1 MVFSPLVPI
10 ILILTFASAMLLVIG
25 ITMRTEREL
34 IRERVDR
41 YSTTGEAIVAPLHPE
56 FHGTFGDR
64 VIRPFLRS
72 LSVLAWKLTPP
83 GVISDTE
90 AKLESAGHPW
100 RLGVKEFL
108 GLQLLCWI
116 VFVFITYAVFRF
128 LQPMGA
134 FLCWSVSA
142 LTAFIG
148 ILLPQYMLQRAVN
161 NRQMRIRKALPDT
174 IDLLTVSVE
183 AGVGFDGA
191 MAKVAEKVRGPI
203 TEELVRALEEMR
215 LGKPRMQALR
225 DMAERVNMQEVRTFV
240 AALYQAEQLG
250 VSIAKVL
257 RVQGE
262 TMRTR
267 RSQFAREAAAK
278 LPVKMLFPLVFFIF
292 PALFVVVLGPGLIG
306 IYKAFQ

>member
-1 MVFSPLVPI
+1 MVLSPMVPI
-10 ILILTFASAMLLVIG
+10 ILILTFASAMLFVIG

-34 IRERVDR
+34 IRQRVDR
-41 YSTTGEAIVAPLHPE
+41 YSTTGEALVAPLHPE

-64 VIRPFLRS
+64 VVRPFLRG
-72 LSVLAWKLTPP
+72 LSVFAWKLTPP

-90 AKLESAGHPW
+90 AKLETAGHPW
-100 RLGVKEFL
+100 KLGVKEFL
-108 GLQLLCWI
+108 GLQILCW
-116 VFVFITYAVFRF
+116 VAFVFITCGVYH
-128 LQPMGA
+128 LLLPMGR
-134 FLCWSVSA
+134 FLCWSISG
-142 LTAFIG
+142 LTMFVG
-148 ILLPQYMLQRAVN
+148 LLLPHYLLQRVVN
-161 NRQMRIRKALPDT
+161 QRQTRIRKALPDT

-203 TEELVRALEEMR
+203 TDEMMRALEEMR

-225 DMAERVNMQEVRTFV
+225 DMAERINLQEVRTFV